1 MTFELEKILTSLKG
15 ENEVADLLLL
25 YWNDIRNKRN
35 REEDFFG
42 ILTATTLMPGSSV
55 SSESPKSSSEQWTNK
70 DLRIRSMWLEGYRG
84 IPKADCNGIEYGISM
99 YPEFK
104 DLKIKNPFSMVL
116 LGSNGSGKT
125 SLYSA
130 IELLCLG
137 STSIAE
143 KHKVKDNSFEKFYH
157 HLSRE
162 AETMKISV
170 LFNDNIVISFKD
182 KNDLS
187 KISAHIDLSSFFC
200 SESDI
205 AMFECSGE
213 SVVTYLDHQIGLSEL
228 IDVSKFIENLI
239 ANVEQNI
246 EQKEGI
252 SEQKSYYENLY
263 IKLQDVKDNITEE
276 MKRIRS
282 EILPSAQNILN
293 RLLEDYTDD
302 WVGLS
307 NANISSDSGN
317 ENEQGPF
324 NGKLVIKEDK
334 TEIEPRDY
342 FNNFRFK
349 LYLMSIRIAIA
360 FHVMRTRHI
369 SFPLM
374 FDDVFDSSDF
384 SNRVKTKK
392 FINKI
397 FTLYKE
403 LEISDRSLQIIFFTQ
418 DEVIAESVY
427 DGIISSAES
436 RCQKVKTM
444 FVRLFSTF
452 PESEIRK
459 EEDVRIENEEWFY
472 NLYDIIRINVN

>member
-25 YWNDIRNKRN
+25 YWNDISGKRIS
-35 REEDFFG
+35 EEDFFG
-42 ILTATTLMPGSSV
+42 ILTAPALMPPTIV
-55 SSESPKSSSEQWTNK
+55 SPKSPPVSSEQWINK
-70 DLRIRSMWLEGYRG
+70 DLRICSMWLEGYRG
-84 IPKADCNGIEYGISM
+84 IPKADGKGIEYGISM
-99 YPEFK
+99 YPKLK
-104 DLKIKNPFSMVL
+104 DIKDKVPFSMVL

-137 STSIAE
+137 STSIE
-143 KHKVKDNSFEKFYH
+143 KKHKVKGEAFEKFYH

-162 AETMKISV
+162 DKTMKISV
-170 LFNDNIVISFKD
+170 LFNNDAVISFKD
-182 KNDLS
+182 KNDLN

-213 SVVTYLDHQIGLSEL
+213 SVVAYLDHQIGLGEL
-228 IDVSKFIENLI
+228 LDVSRFIENLS
-239 ANVEQNI
+239 ANI
-246 EQKEGI
+246 EQKEDAT
-252 SEQKSYYENLY
+252 EQNHHYENLY
-263 IKLQDVKDNITEE
+263 SKLQDVKDKITDEVDG
-276 MKRIRS
+276 IRS
-282 EILPSAQNILN
+282 VILPAAQNILN

-302 WVGLS
+302 VVGLS

-317 ENEQGPF
+317 ENVQGPF
-324 NGKLVIKEDK
+324 NGKLLIKEDK
-334 TEIEPRDY
+334 IEIEPRDY

-349 LYLMSIRIAIA
+349 LYLISIRIAIA

-403 LEISDRSLQIIFFTQ
+403 LEISNRSLQIIFFTQ

-427 DGIISSAES
+427 DGIMSSAEN
-436 RCQKVKTM
+436 RCQKENTM
-444 FVRLFSTF
+444 FVRLFSAF

-459 EEDVRIENEEWFY
+459 GEDTRIENEEKFY
-472 NLYDIIRINVN
+472 NLYDTIRINFN